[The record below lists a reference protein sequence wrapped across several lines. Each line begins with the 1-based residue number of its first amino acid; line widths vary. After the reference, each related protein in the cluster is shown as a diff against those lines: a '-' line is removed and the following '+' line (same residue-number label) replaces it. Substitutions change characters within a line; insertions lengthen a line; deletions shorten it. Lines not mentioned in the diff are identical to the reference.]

1 MVLHEFKGRNI
12 IVVGFELEKQ
22 VETFEKFYNSL
33 VKDGD
38 FLNYELEIKKCNDNL
53 FHIFKKM
60 YLNDVNESINNKLK
74 PFIGRFLRVY
84 VYNQKDDNFLPYFN
98 YKLFKY
104 FLIVRIYRVF

>member
-1 MVLHEFKGRNI
+1 MVLHEFKGRNM

-53 FHIFKKM
+53 YEF
-60 YLNDVNESINNKLK
+60 
-74 PFIGRFLRVY
+74 
-84 VYNQKDDNFLPYFN
+84 QKENH
-98 YKLFKY
+98 
-104 FLIVRIYRVF
+104 